1 MSIQIIIDGKHST
14 DVLAELKILSDAL
27 NGQQLPEPK
36 VIGVDPAKQG
46 ADQTV
51 ITEVKREVVEEER
64 VQEKPKKLF
73 GKQHKEEADKMIAAG
88 EINNDI
94 FPLLSKKQQERV
106 EDEIMIKE
114 EPVGPNVLHVNV
126 DDGGEVDVIS
136 GNASEFVTNEAPT
149 KEEPDVGGLFDDEPS
164 EESTVTLEEIQKLIV
179 SKARTAPTKEDP
191 KGKDIPEMY
200 AAVRAEIRNLVS
212 KEEEPKLSNIPV
224 EKYPAL
230 YNAINNL

>member
-27 NGQQLPEPK
+27 NGQQLPAPK
-36 VIGVDPAKQG
+36 IVAVDPAKEG

-51 ITEVKREVVEEER
+51 ISKVEVVETQDQPAE
-64 VQEKPKKLF
+64 PKKF
-73 GKQHKEEADKMIAAG
+73 TGKEHKEEADKMIAAG
-88 EINNDI
+88 KIDDEI
-94 FPLLSKKQQERV
+94 FPLISKFQQKRV
-106 EDEIMIKE
+106 EEALASVKEHDELCEQEKE
-114 EPVGPNVLHVNV
+114 EY
-126 DDGGEVDVIS
+126 D
-136 GNASEFVTNEAPT
+136 ASVKTEEPAQ
-149 KEEPDVGGLFDDEPS
+149 EPDVGGLFDDEPV
-164 EESTVTLEEIQKLIV
+164 EEEQPTVSLEAIQKLIV

-230 YNAINNL
+230 YNAIKNL